1 MKKRIT
7 RLTTMIMAVFIMAI
21 ISALPVTAFAA
32 NEVAAVAIS
41 EEADVYDNNI
51 TVIQPMVNDYE
62 EPVIQQL
69 GNNQGGQQASSK
81 SGSASADAAYESTL
95 DHILTWVRRV
105 GAAVAIFG
113 AIMLAMALKR
123 KDADGKEDAIWTI
136 VAGFVTWSVVG
147 AADMFNLY
155 Q

>member
-7 RLTTMIMAVFIMAI
+7 RITTMFMAVFIMAI
-21 ISALPVTAFAA
+21 IAALPVTAFAA
-32 NEVAAVAIS
+32 DEVAAVAIS
-41 EEADVYDNNI
+41 EETAYDSDM
-51 TVIQPMVNDYE
+51 TVIQPMVNNYE

-69 GNNQGGQQASSK
+69 GNNQGEKAKSS
-81 SGSASADAAYESTL
+81 SSAADSAYESTL
-95 DHILTWVRRV
+95 DHFLTWVRRV

-113 AIMLAMALKR
+113 AFAFALALKK
-123 KDADGKEDAIWTI
+123 KDPDSKEEAIWTMA
-136 VAGFVTWSVVG
+136 AGFVVWSIVG